1 MGYFEISVPQV
12 GFAALLVLVNGI
24 VSILLRLQL
33 ERQLLLA
40 SLRTVVQLS
49 LIGLVL
55 KWVFEVN
62 HWSIVLAIIF
72 LMTCIAGLT
81 AMQRTK
87 RRYPGIFFTT
97 FISMWFSSWIVTS
110 YALVIIFRGIENWY
124 QPQYAI
130 PLMGMVLGNTL
141 NGISIGLDTFL
152 ESLVTNRRQIEMS
165 LTLGATRWE
174 AARPNVQEA
183 VRKAM
188 IPIIN
193 SMMIVGLVSLPGMM
207 TGQLLSGTAPDQA
220 VRYQIVIMF
229 LIASATALGTICAV
243 SLGFFHTFSADQQL
257 CTDRLFVANQRAR
270 K

>member
-1 MGYFEISVPQV
+1 MGYFEISVTQV
-12 GFAALLVLVNGI
+12 GIAALLVLVNGI
-24 VSILLRLQL
+24 MSILLRLQL
-33 ERQLLLA
+33 ERSLFVA
-40 SLRTVVQLS
+40 SVRTIVQLS
-49 LIGLVL
+49 LIGFVL
-55 KWVFEVN
+55 KWVFQIN
-62 HWSIVLAIIF
+62 HWALVVAIIL
-72 LMTCIAGLT
+72 LMTFIAGLT

-87 RRYPGIFFTT
+87 RRYRGIFFTT
-97 FISMWFSSWIVTS
+97 FVSMWISSWLVTS
-110 YALVIIFRGIENWY
+110 YALLTVFRGIENWY

-152 ESLVTNRRQIEMS
+152 ESIVINRRQIEMC

-174 AARPNVQEA
+174 AARPNIQES

-243 SLGFFHTFSADQQL
+243 SFSFFQLFSADHRL
-257 CTDRLFVANQRAR
+257 CADRLTIANR
-270 K
+270 KT